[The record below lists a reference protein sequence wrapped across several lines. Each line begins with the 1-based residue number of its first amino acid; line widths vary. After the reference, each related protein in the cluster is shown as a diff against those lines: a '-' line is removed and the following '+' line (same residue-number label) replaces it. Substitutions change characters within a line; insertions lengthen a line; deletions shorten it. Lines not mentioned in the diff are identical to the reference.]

1 VEPVTVSAGPRAVIR
16 VDISDVA
23 PPGCKELA
31 LEVIPQAAGPDEPR
45 AVLVC
50 FPGGGM
56 TRRYFDLPVPGYSF
70 ARYAAD
76 HGFLIVLADHPGTG
90 DSDAPDDG
98 WSLTPGAVAS
108 IEAAAV
114 DRALAMLQAGDVDG
128 IAPLA
133 PTATVIGV
141 AHSMGAHLLIHQ
153 AARLRRESCGPPSPG
168 GAPPDPPARLRR
180 ESCGLYAGLV
190 LLGWAGHGLPE
201 YLDPADLVL
210 GELDAT
216 DPAAFA
222 RELVA
227 SARRRF
233 NEPFPVMQRGGSR
246 LLVNN
251 AASLP
256 DDVRQA
262 LLDVRAP
269 LLAVCGHASMIP
281 GTARRA
287 AAAVDVPVFLGVG
300 EHDIATSHHLIPNEF
315 PASDDITLYVLPG
328 AGHNQNVEPRRE
340 ELWKRVTS
348 WADQLA
354 ARRK

>member
-1 VEPVTVSAGPRAVIR
+1 MEPVTVSAGPRAVIR

-31 LEVIPQAAGPDEPR
+31 LEVIPPAAGPDEPR

-114 DRALAMLQAGDVDG
+114 DRALAMLRAGDVDG

-133 PTATVIGV
+133 PTTTVIGV

-153 AARLRRESCGPPSPG
+153 AARLRRESS
-168 GAPPDPPARLRR
+168 
-180 ESCGLYAGLV
+180 GLYAGLA
-190 LLGWAGHGLPE
+190 LLGWAGRGLPQ
-201 YLDPADLVL
+201 YLDADDLTL
-210 GELDAT
+210 GQLDAT
-216 DPAAFA
+216 DPEAFA
-222 RELVA
+222 VQLVA

-233 NEPFPVMQRGGSR
+233 PDPLPLGRGGSAE
-246 LLVNN
+246 LLIKNPMT
-251 AASLP
+251 AE
-256 DDVRQA
+256 VRQA

>member
-1 VEPVTVSAGPRAVIR
+1 MSR
-16 VDISDVA
+16 
-23 PPGCKELA
+23 
-31 LEVIPQAAGPDEPR
+31 R

-114 DRALAMLQAGDVDG
+114 DRAWQCCRPATSTASRRWPRRPPSS
-128 IAPLA
+128 AS
-133 PTATVIGV
+133 PTPWARTC
-141 AHSMGAHLLIHQ
+141 SYHQ
-153 AARLRRESCGPPSPG
+153 AARLRRESSGPPSPG
-168 GAPPDPPARLRR
+168 GAPPGPPARLRR
-180 ESCGLYAGLV
+180 ESSRLYAGLV
-190 LLGWAGHGLPE
+190 LLGWPPRPE

-222 RELVA
+222 REVVA

-256 DDVRQA
+256 DDIRQA
-262 LLDVRAP
+262 LASVRAP

-348 WADQLA
+348 WADQLSD
-354 ARRK
+354 RRTRKRYRK

>member
-1 VEPVTVSAGPRAVIR
+1 M
-16 VDISDVA
+16 A

-31 LEVIPQAAGPDEPR
+31 LEVIAQAAGLDAPR

-70 ARYAAD
+70 ARYASAR
-76 HGFLIVLADHPGTG
+76 GFLVVLADHPGTG

-98 WSLTPGAVAS
+98 WSLTPKAVAG

-114 DRALAMLQAGDVDG
+114 DRVLAVLRAGDVDG
-128 IAPLA
+128 IPPLA
-133 PTATVIGV
+133 PAATVIGV

-153 AARLRRESCGPPSPG
+153 AALLSSR

-180 ESCGLYAGLV
+180 EPSGLYAGLV
-190 LLGWAGHGLPE
+190 LLGWGGHGLPE
-201 YLDPADLVL
+201 YLDPADRTL
-210 GELDAT
+210 GELDET
-216 DPAAFA
+216 DPVAFA
-222 RELVA
+222 RELVT

-233 NEPFPVMQRGGSR
+233 HEPFPVMQRGRSQ
-246 LLVNN
+246 LLVKN
-251 AASLP
+251 ALAA
-256 DDVRQA
+256 DVRQA
-262 LLDVRAP
+262 LAGARAP
-269 LLAVCGHASMIP
+269 LLAIVGHASMIP
-281 GTARRA
+281 GSAKRA

-354 ARRK
+354 ADRRKRKG

>member
-153 AARLRRESCGPPSPG
+153 AALS
-168 GAPPDPPARLRR
+168 PDPPAR
-180 ESCGLYAGLV
+180 LYAGLV

>member
-1 VEPVTVSAGPRAVIR
+1 MEPVSTHAVLR
-16 VDISDVA
+16 VDVSDVA
-23 PPGCKELA
+23 PPGCKKLA
-31 LEVIPQAAGPDEPR
+31 LEVIPSARGVAGGILRSSPLGYIAGLDAPR

-70 ARYAAD
+70 ARYASAR
-76 HGFLIVLADHPGTG
+76 GFLVVLADHPGTG
-90 DSDAPDDG
+90 DSDVPDDG
-98 WSLTPGAVAS
+98 WSLTPKALAG

-114 DRALAMLQAGDVDG
+114 ERGLAMLRAGDVEG
-128 IAPLA
+128 IPPLA

-153 AARLRRESCGPPSPG
+153 AALTG
-168 GAPPDPPARLRR
+168 GAPLFD
-180 ESCGLYAGLV
+180 GLV
-190 LLGWAGHGLPE
+190 LLGWAGNGLPQ
-201 YLDPADLVL
+201 YLDEGDLRL
-210 GELDAT
+210 GQLDAT

-222 RELVA
+222 AQLVA

-233 NEPFPVMQRGGSR
+233 PDPLPLGRGGSAE
-246 LLVNN
+246 LLIKNPLT
-251 AASLP
+251 AQ
-256 DDVRQA
+256 VRQA
-262 LLDVRAP
+262 LAAARGP
-269 LLAVCGHASMIP
+269 LLAVAGHASMIP
-281 GTARRA
+281 GSAKRA
-287 AAAVDVPVFLGVG
+287 AAAIDVPVFLGVG

-340 ELWKRVTS
+340 ELWERVTS

-354 ARRK
+354 ADRSKRKG

>member
-23 PPGCKELA
+23 PPGCEELA
-31 LEVIPQAAGPDEPR
+31 LEVIPSAEPR

-98 WSLTPGAVAS
+98 WSLTPEAVAR

-153 AARLRRESCGPPSPG
+153 AALSPGPHPPG
-168 GAPPDPPARLRR
+168 GAPPDPPARL
-180 ESCGLYAGLV
+180 YAGLA
-190 LLGWAGHGLPE
+190 LLGWAGSGLPQ
-201 YLDPADLVL
+201 YLDADDLTL
-210 GELDAT
+210 GQLDVT
-216 DPAAFA
+216 DPEAFA
-222 RELVA
+222 VQLVA

-233 NEPFPVMQRGGSR
+233 PDPLPLGRGGSAE
-246 LLVNN
+246 LLIKNPMT
-251 AASLP
+251 AE
-256 DDVRQA
+256 VRQA

-269 LLAVCGHASMIP
+269 LLAACGHASMIP
-281 GTARRA
+281 GSASRA

-348 WADQLA
+348 WAGQLSD
-354 ARRK
+354 RRTRKKT